1 MNYSLS
7 HSQPES
13 AKSACVIVGVYANF
27 EFSNAAKHLDKASK
41 GQFSKLLKLGAID
54 GETGQTL
61 LLLDT
66 PHITAQRILVIGCGK
81 TKQTSAR
88 DYRKI
93 NAQAATA
100 LLNNKINEAVTF
112 LTEIQV
118 ENKSWNWHIQQT
130 ILATQEQLYVF
141 DRFKTENGKKKTALQ
156 KLILFISEPGLS
168 KSGNKS
174 SKQAQAIANG
184 IRRTRDLG
192 NTPSNICT
200 PSYLAKEAKNLTKIN
215 PKIKTQILSEADMKK
230 LGMNAFLSVSRGT
243 EEPAK
248 MIVIEFLNN
257 NQQKKPVVLV
267 GKGIT
272 FDSGGIS
279 LKPSANMDEMKYDMC
294 GAASVLGTL
303 AACAELDLAINLIG
317 VIVTTENMPSG
328 HATKPGDI
336 ITSMSGQTIEI
347 LNTDAEGRLILC
359 DALTYIERFNP
370 EVVIDIATLTGACV
384 VALGRNP
391 SAVYSNHPPLTDA
404 LITAGE
410 ASGDRVWPMPLWEE
424 YQEQLKS
431 PFADM
436 ANIGGPEAGSVT
448 AACFLSRFTKK
459 YHWAHLDIAGTA
471 WKTGAQ
477 KGATGRPVGLL
488 MQYLLD
494 NHAS

>member
-1 MNYSLS
+1 MNYTVS

-13 AKSACVIVGVYANF
+13 VKAACLIVGIYTKLK
-27 EFSNAAKHLDKASK
+27 FSNAAKRLDEASN
-41 GQFSKLLKLGAID
+41 GQFSKLLKLSGMD

-61 LLLDT
+61 LLLD
-66 PHITAQRILVIGCGK
+66 IQNIVAQRVLVIGCGDANLI
-81 TKQTSAR
+81 SAR
-88 DYRKI
+88 EYRKI
-93 NAQAATA
+93 NAQAASA
-100 LLNNKINEAVTF
+100 LLNNKITEAVTF

-118 ENKSWNWHIQQT
+118 AEQSSDWHIQQAIMT
-130 ILATQEQLYVF
+130 TQGQFYSF
-141 DRFKTENGKKKTALQ
+141 DQFKTENSKKKTALQ
-156 KLILFISEPGLS
+156 KLNLFVHEPSLAKSGS
-168 KSGNKS
+168 KSAKL
-174 SKQAQAIANG
+174 AHAIANG
-184 IRRTRDLG
+184 IQKTRDFG
-192 NTPSNICT
+192 NLPSNICT
-200 PSYLAKEAKNLTKIN
+200 PSYLAKEARNLTKIN
-215 PKIKTQILSEADMKK
+215 SKVKVQVLSEADLKK
-230 LGMNAFLSVSRGT
+230 LGMGAFLSVSRGT

-248 MIVIEFLNN
+248 MIVIEFLNSK
-257 NQQKKPVVLV
+257 QQKKPTVLV

-303 AACAELDLAINLIG
+303 TACAELDLAINLVGI
-317 VIVTTENMPSG
+317 IVTTENMPSG
-328 HATKPGDI
+328 HASKPGDI
-336 ITSMSGQTIEI
+336 VTSMSGQTIEI

-359 DALTYIERFNP
+359 DALTYAERFNP
-370 EVVIDIATLTGACV
+370 AVVIDIATLTGACV

-391 SAVYSNHPPLTDA
+391 SGLYTNHQPLADE
-404 LITAGE
+404 LIKAGE
-410 ASGDRVWPMPLWEE
+410 ISGDRVWQMPLWEE

-431 PFADM
+431 NFADM

-471 WKTGAQ
+471 WKSGAQ

-494 NHAS
+494 RHAS